1 MEDFDRNSCDNLH
14 ISFTDLETE
23 VVGGSCIEGKD
34 GTVSVMENDL
44 NDDIIVNV

>member
-14 ISFTDLETE
+14 TSFTDLETE
-23 VVGGSCIEGKD
+23 VVGGSCLEGED
-34 GTVSVMENDL
+34 GTVSVVENDL